1 MAQNQQNQ
9 DNNDILYVL
18 VFILILL
25 LLAKFFLG
33 DAMLTAHL
41 WMRKMW
47 IDLMMMFS
55 SSPRLAGAHTAIEAY
70 EHSEWTGPRLT
81 ALSNIVRWVAFPI
94 LGGILAVYGW
104 RVIGRNPANKF
115 KRVFDMKQLAKAES
129 SQWPWMLP
137 ILDKDLIHAPID
149 KGPYAM
155 AMTEVEFARHYR
167 LLESVDR
174 LTINKLH
181 AQKLFATQLGRL
193 WEGPRRLR
201 THERVLYSAFIAQIC
216 GDRESCLKALDILTR
231 SASVGDLDTKL
242 CDELLVKYR
251 DDKRVRLVVRRHA
264 YVSTVMMAILSKARR
279 LGKISPSFMLWL
291 RTTDRGLWYT
301 IHSLDRRTPFPEGAG
316 VYAHYQ
322 AEIIAGHAIEY
333 PFVGE
338 AVEGL
343 VHELEKVRLTQDYMD
358 QLDTT
363 A

>member
-1 MAQNQQNQ
+1 MPQNQQNQ
-9 DNNDILYVL
+9 DNNDVLYVL
-18 VFILILL
+18 AFLLILL
-25 LLAKFFLG
+25 LVAKFFFG
-33 DAMLTAHL
+33 DAMLEAHL
-41 WMRKMW
+41 WLRKMW
-47 IDLMMMFS
+47 LDVMMLVS
-55 SSPRLAGAHTAIEAY
+55 HNPALTAAHTAVDAY
-70 EHSEWTGPRLT
+70 ELNEWTGPRLT
-81 ALSNIVRWVAFPI
+81 QLSKLVRWVAYPI

-104 RVIGRNPANKF
+104 KVIGRNPSGKYR
-115 KRVFDMKQLAKAES
+115 RVFDMKKLATAES

-137 ILDKDLIHAPID
+137 VLDKDLINAPID

-201 THERVLYSAFIAQIC
+201 THERALYAAFIAQIC
-216 GDRESCLKALDILTR
+216 GDRTACLNALDILTR
-231 SASVGDLDTKL
+231 SASAGALDTTL
-242 CDELLVKYR
+242 TDELLAKYK

-264 YVSTVMMAILSKARR
+264 YVSTVMMAVLAKARR
-279 LGKISPSFMLWL
+279 LGKISPSFMVWL

-301 IHSLDRRTPFPEGAG
+301 IHSLDRRTPFPEAAG
-316 VYAHYQ
+316 VYSHYQ
-322 AEIIAGHAIEY
+322 AELIATHAIEY

-343 VHELEKVRLTQDYMD
+343 VHELEKVKLTQDYMD
-358 QLDTT
+358 ELVD
-363 A
+363 

>member
-1 MAQNQQNQ
+1 MSQNQPNQ
-9 DNNDILYVL
+9 EHNDILYVL
-18 VFILILL
+18 AFILILL
-25 LLAKFFLG
+25 LVAKFFFG
-33 DAMLTAHL
+33 DAMLSAHL
-41 WMRKMW
+41 WLRKMW
-47 IDLMMMFS
+47 IDGMLVVS
-55 SSPRLAGAHTAIEAY
+55 HNPALTNAHTAIDAY
-70 EHSEWTGPRLT
+70 ELDEWTGPRLSD
-81 ALSNIVRWVAFPI
+81 LSKLVRWVAFPI
-94 LGGILAVYGW
+94 LGGTLAIYGW
-104 RVIGRNPANKF
+104 RIINRNPAGKY
-115 KRVFDMKQLAKAES
+115 KRVFDMKKLAQAES

-137 ILDKDLIHAPID
+137 VLDKDLINMPID

-155 AMTEVEFARHYR
+155 GMTEVEFARHYR

-201 THERVLYSAFIAQIC
+201 THERALYAAFIAQIC
-216 GDRESCLKALDILTR
+216 GKRSECLSALEILTR
-231 SASVGDLDTKL
+231 SSSAGQLDTTFT
-242 CDELLVKYR
+242 DELLAKYK

-264 YVSTVMMAILSKARR
+264 YVGTVMMAVLAKARR
-279 LGKISPSFMLWL
+279 LGKISPSFMIWL
-291 RTTDRGLWYT
+291 RTVDRSLFYI

-322 AEIIAGHAIEY
+322 AELIAGHAIEY

-358 QLDTT
+358 QLDVS
-363 A
+363 